1 MPAAGRVD
9 KLCGDPHTITGTADR
24 AFEYRLLAKLAAD
37 RANIDRTPLV
47 GEARVARDHHQ
58 AGDLRQVG
66 DDVFADSVREIF
78 LLRIPRNVG
87 KWQNGDRRVRFKI
100 GSVGLPA
107 VGGGRVSHVR
117 MPPPDPNRP
126 VDVFDVDLAAVL
138 EASVDP
144 IADAFVDDRGD
155 ANAAWLSDWFKTRGD
170 VHAIAVYGIDDARE
184 LNDGA
189 IANQLHYAALVG
201 SDGWLKNHL
210 PVPLQSGKRAP
221 LVQCH

>member
-24 AFEYRLLAKLAAD
+24 AFEYRLHAKLAAD
-37 RANIDRTPLV
+37 RANIYRTSLV
-47 GEARVARDHHQ
+47 GEARVTRDHHQ

-66 DDVFADSVREIF
+66 DDVFADSVRAIF
-78 LLRIPRNVG
+78 LLRIPRHVG

-100 GSVGLPA
+100 GSVGLSA
-107 VGGGRVSHVR
+107 VGGSRVSYVR

-126 VDVFDVDLAAVL
+126 VDVLDVDLAAVL

-155 ANAAWLSDWFKTRGD
+155 ANAAWLSDRFKTRGD
-170 VHAIAVYGIDDARE
+170 VYAIAVYIVAFDNHIAEID
-184 LNDGA
+184 
-189 IANQLHYAALVG
+189 ANSENNLWQAQAFI
-201 SDGWLKNHL
+201 
-210 PVPLQSGKRAP
+210 LQ
-221 LVQCH
+221 